1 MGAEKYQS
9 WRQITVEDVKAFL
22 GFSILMGINVLPSI
36 DDYWWRD
43 KTLRYAPIADR
54 ITRDRFR
61 YISRYLRFVDNSTLA
76 PRGSPNY
83 NRLGKV
89 QPLIDR
95 ITGKFTELAVDE
107 ARIKFQGQSSLK
119 QYMPLK
125 PIKHR
130 IKVWVLA
137 DSNNGYFSKLQ
148 VYTGKADSPEK
159 ALGPRVIKELT
170 AHLHG
175 KKHHVFFDNFFTN
188 KELLEDL
195 ENDGIH
201 SCGQARFPR
210 SVEDRKAS

>member
-1 MGAEKYQS
+1 M
-9 WRQITVEDVKAFL
+9 
-22 GFSILMGINVLPSI
+22 
-36 DDYWWRD
+36 
-43 KTLRYAPIADR
+43 
-54 ITRDRFR
+54 
-61 YISRYLRFVDNSTLA
+61 DNSTLV
-76 PRGSPNY
+76 PRGLPNY

-95 ITGKFTELAVDE
+95 ITGKFTELYDSHKELAVDE
-107 ARIKFQGQSSLK
+107 AMIKFQGRSSLK

-125 PIKHR
+125 PIKR
-130 IKVWVLA
+130 GINVWVLA

-159 ALGPRVIKELT
+159 ALGPRVVKELT

-195 ENDGIH
+195 EKDGIYALWD
-201 SCGQARFPR
+201 CKEGQARFPR
-210 SVEDRKAS
+210 SVEDCKAS